1 MSMFNRRRY
10 EVPGLNTASLPDL
23 IFSVLFFF
31 MIVTHMQKVAVK
43 VQFRTPQGTELTRL
57 TKKTAVTYIYIG
69 KPEGNLQKTLGTATR
84 IQLND
89 KFGNQDDVVD
99 YISAER
105 ERMSPEDL
113 QQMTVSVKADRTT
126 KMSIIDNVKQAL
138 RKAKA
143 YRISYS
149 ATDKNHK

>member
-57 TKKTAVTYIYIG
+57 TKKTAVTYIYSG

-89 KFGNQDDVVD
+89 KFGSLDEVVD

-105 ERMSPEDL
+105 ERMSPEDQ